1 MMFEAKISAKE
12 QTGVME
18 SFWSMMKELE
28 SQADQER
35 RNLEKHMV
43 EGYFRQWNRIMK
55 DTARPSWVLR
65 AERIAQEEA
74 EIAAA
79 NASIVAAS
87 LSKYSS

>member
-1 MMFEAKISAKE
+1 MFEAKISAKE

-65 AERIAQEEA
+65 AERIAQEAAEA
-74 EIAAA
+74 EALIAK
-79 NASIVAAS
+79 NS